1 MKKYSIIS
9 LLAIII
15 GITYFVVR
23 AHAKPQA
30 SMHEVMNI
38 SYTLNSRELTVSTSD
53 GNDERVKL
61 SDTRLSL
68 VLAKIRDYQDLGW
81 TIKSLSRS
89 GNAYNQFYDYLLE
102 R

>member
-1 MKKYSIIS
+1 MKKYTIIS
-9 LLAIII
+9 IFAIII

-23 AHAKPQA
+23 AKAMPQA
-30 SMHEVMNI
+30 SMHEVMNV
-38 SYTLNSRELTVSTSD
+38 SYTLNTRELTVSTSD
-53 GNDERVKL
+53 GNEERVKL

-68 VLAKIRDYQDLGW
+68 VLVKLRDYEDQGW

>member
-1 MKKYSIIS
+1 MKKYTIITLLSIIV
-9 LLAIII
+9 

-23 AHAKPQA
+23 AQAKPQA
-30 SMHEVMNI
+30 SMHEVMNV
-38 SYTLNSRELTVSTSD
+38 SYTLNSRELIVSTSD
-53 GNDERVKL
+53 GNEERVKL

-68 VLAKIRDYQDLGW
+68 VLVKLRDFEDLGW
-81 TIKSLSRS
+81 TVKSLSRS